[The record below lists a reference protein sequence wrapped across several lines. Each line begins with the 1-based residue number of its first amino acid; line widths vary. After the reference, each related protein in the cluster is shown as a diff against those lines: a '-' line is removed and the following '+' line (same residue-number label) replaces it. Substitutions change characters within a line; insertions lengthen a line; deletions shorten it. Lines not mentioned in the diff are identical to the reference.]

1 MTDEHDRDSRIHVCM
16 KVPCA
21 YCAARANA
29 IRPPETSGGFSEM
42 MTAVANELRRRTV
55 TGPASRRDRRSRG
68 HSEARTDSTDR

>member
-1 MTDEHDRDSRIHVCM
+1 MTSDHERDHGIHVCM

-29 IRPPETSGGFSEM
+29 VHPPDTAGGYSDL

-55 TGPASRRDRRSRG
+55 TDRASRKDRRSRDRS
-68 HSEARTDSTDR
+68 SEHKDSPDR